1 MPLVTAVV
9 PSLYTMLYVLAPQ
22 RPTTPLLCVVSA
34 AVTASVKSYVWVPPI
49 ATVIVEIVM
58 AVIVVAAQG
67 SVNTIAKSIVFTAP
81 PIPESVLVI
90 L

>member
-1 MPLVTAVV
+1 MPVLTAVV

-49 ATVIVEIVM
+49 ATVIVGIVM
-58 AVIVVAAQG
+58 AVRVVPTQG
-67 SVNTIAKSIVFTAP
+67 SVNVRAQSMVFTAP
-81 PIPESVLVI
+81 PVSVLVI

>member
-49 ATVIVEIVM
+49 ATVIVGIVM
-58 AVIVVAAQG
+58 AVRVVPTQG
-67 SVNTIAKSIVFTAP
+67 SVNVRAQSMVFTAP
-81 PIPESVLVI
+81 PVSVLVI

>member
-9 PSLYTMLYVLAPQ
+9 PSLCTMLYVLAPQ

-49 ATVIVEIVM
+49 ATVIVGIVM
-58 AVIVVAAQG
+58 AVRVVPTQG
-67 SVNTIAKSIVFTAP
+67 SVNVRAQSMVFTAP
-81 PIPESVLVI
+81 PVSVLVI